1 MTPKA
6 GHLTVTDDDVIEKSN
21 LTRQFLFRNHNV
33 GKSKSLS
40 AIEAAR
46 RINPALKS
54 TPLQDRVA
62 PSTEAVFNTDFW
74 SRLDLTLVLTLTL
87 TLVLS
92 LSLNLTL
99 PLALALTLALTLSLG
114 ARAAC

>member
-1 MTPKA
+1 M
-6 GHLTVTDDDVIEKSN
+6 
-21 LTRQFLFRNHNV
+21 

-62 PSTEAVFNTDFW
+62 PSTEGVFNTAFW
-74 SRLDLTLVLTLTL
+74 SKLDLVVNALDNIKARLYTPTLTQ
-87 TLVLS
+87 TQ
-92 LSLNLTL
+92 
-99 PLALALTLALTLSLG
+99 TLAQPQP
-114 ARAAC
+114 

>member
-1 MTPKA
+1 MGVA
-6 GHLTVTDDDVIEKSN
+6 CGQEGHLTVTDDDVIEKSN

-74 SRLDLTLVLTLTL
+74 SRLDVVVNALDNIKARLYVDSRC
-87 TLVLS
+87 VFFGK
-92 LSLNLTL
+92 
-99 PLALALTLALTLSLG
+99 PLLESGT
-114 ARAAC
+114 

>member
-1 MTPKA
+1 MGVACGAA

-54 TPLQDRVA
+54 TPLQERVA
-62 PSTEAVFNTDFW
+62 PFVVEAALHAHERPRPA
-74 SRLDLTLVLTLTL
+74 RLTARSPRLLH
-87 TLVLS
+87 S
-92 LSLNLTL
+92 PA
-99 PLALALTLALTLSLG
+99 PLACSPRGPWLSCDALLSSD
-114 ARAAC
+114 AI

>member
-1 MTPKA
+1 MPEAAAPSRTLPC
-6 GHLTVTDDDVIEKSN
+6 
-21 LTRQFLFRNHNV
+21 QFLFRNHNV

-62 PSTEAVFNTDFW
+62 PSTEGVFNTEFW
-74 SRLDLTLVLTLTL
+74 SKLDLVVNALDNIKARLYTPTLTQ
-87 TLVLS
+87 TQ
-92 LSLNLTL
+92 
-99 PLALALTLALTLSLG
+99 TLAQPQP
-114 ARAAC
+114 